1 MTVDDCRPLRES
13 WRDRVTMT
21 RQFNIRLAP
30 TLIERVRAVVGPE
43 REWRTVSAFVVAAIV
58 RMLRDVETKP

>member
-1 MTVDDCRPLRES
+1 
-13 WRDRVTMT
+13 MT

-30 TLIERVRAVVGPE
+30 ALIARVRAVVGPE

-58 RMLRDVETKP
+58 RMLRDVEPRTKT